1 MGLSDLF
8 GAGSA
13 VEQLFVWGVVNQ
25 VVSQVMGPTM
35 NLITQK
41 VNKDNPTVPLSPA
54 DLAQLVVRNYI
65 SNSEGQNVSRLSGI
79 TGTDFNHLVSLAG
92 EAPAPGDLA
101 TALRRGLVPE
111 AGDGEGSTSF
121 DQGIR
126 EGHLANKWIPV
137 VKGLAVQWP
146 SPVDALNALLEGQVS
161 EADGRALYE
170 RFGGAPEYFTMLFN
184 SRGSA
189 PTPDEA
195 AVMANRGIIPW
206 SGSGAGVVSFEQ
218 AFLEGPWR
226 NKWLT
231 PYRDAAQYYPPPRTI
246 TAMLKNGSLTVA
258 QAMTLLQQQGLTAEL
273 AAAYVHDA
281 QLSQNQA
288 DRDLTVSQVLDMYE
302 AQLISPDDATTLLEA
317 LNYSA
322 DNAALLLAYK
332 DLQRAIAQTNT
343 AVSRVATLY
352 IGHKISRDTAVSSL
366 NALAVPAAQVQ
377 QILQLWD
384 LQASVNVKTLTPAQ
398 IVDAWALA
406 VIDQAEAQNELEGLG
421 YTPYDAWILLSI
433 KNKAPLGSAPAAGP
447 APIGGSVIPG
457 TTR

>member
-25 VVSQVMGPTM
+25 IVSQVMGPTM

-41 VNKDNPTVPLSPA
+41 VNADNPTVPLSPA

-65 SNSEGQNVSRLSGI
+65 SNDEGQAVSRLSGI
-79 TGTDFNHLVSLAG
+79 TGTDFNHLVSIAG

-101 TALRRGLVPE
+101 TALRRGIIPE
-111 AGDGEGSTSF
+111 SGDGTGSTSF

-137 VKGLAVQWP
+137 IKALAVQWP
-146 SPVDALNALLEGQVS
+146 SPTDALDALLEGQVS
-161 EADGRALYE
+161 ADDGRALYQ
-170 RFGGAPEYFTMLFN
+170 RFGGDPQYFDMLFN
-184 SRGSA
+184 TRGSA

-206 SGSGAGVVSFEQ
+206 SGSGPGVVSFQQ

-226 NKWLT
+226 NKWLK
-231 PYRDAAQYYPPPRTI
+231 PYQDAAQYYPPPRTI
-246 TAMLKNGSLTVA
+246 TAMLKNGSLTVT
-258 QAMTLLQQQGLTAEL
+258 QAMTLLQQQGLTQEL

-281 QLSQNQA
+281 QLSQNQS

-302 AQLISPDDATTLLEA
+302 AQLISPEDAKGLLEA
-317 LNYSA
+317 LNYST

-332 DLQRAIAQTNT
+332 DLQRAIAITNT
-343 AVSRVATLY
+343 AVSRIATLY
-352 IGHKISRDTAVSSL
+352 IGHKITRDSAISGL
-366 NALAVPAAQVQ
+366 NALKVPAS
-377 QILQLWD
+377 QIQEIIGLWD
-384 LQASVNVKTLTPAQ
+384 IQASVNVKTLTESQ
-398 IVDAWALA
+398 IVDAWYYKTLTQE
-406 VIDQAEAQNELEGLG
+406 QAMTELEGIG
-421 YTPYDAWILLSI
+421 YTPFDAWVLLSN
-433 KNKAPLGSAPAAGP
+433 KNKGPLDGQPAAGP
-447 APIGGSVIPG
+447 APIVGTVIPG
-457 TTR
+457 TTQ